1 MTQTLITHHIF
12 RTILLYDESNP
23 NQYPFGLRI
32 YNMIRW
38 SMIKINQKSY
48 FEVQLKAVT
57 NTSYNFS
64 NINELV
70 AVNLI
75 WQIYKQTLHQKVF

>member
-1 MTQTLITHHIF
+1 MTQKVITHHIF

-23 NQYPFGLRI
+23 NQYPFLLRI

-57 NTSYNFS
+57 NTSYNFL

-70 AVNLI
+70 AVN
-75 WQIYKQTLHQKVF
+75 YNYE

>member
-1 MTQTLITHHIF
+1 MTQKVITHHIF

-23 NQYPFGLRI
+23 NQYPFLLRI

-57 NTSYNFS
+57 DTSYNFL

-70 AVNLI
+70 AVN
-75 WQIYKQTLHQKVF
+75 YNYE

>member
-48 FEVQLKAVT
+48 FEVQFKEST
-57 NTSYNFS
+57 NTSS
-64 NINELV
+64 NLLNNNELV
-70 AVNLI
+70 DVNYYYE
-75 WQIYKQTLHQKVF
+75 QFSRKGEKEDE

>member
-1 MTQTLITHHIF
+1 MTQKVITHHIF

-23 NQYPFGLRI
+23 NQYPFLLRI

-57 NTSYNFS
+57 NTSYNFL

-70 AVNLI
+70 AVNYNYE
-75 WQIYKQTLHQKVF
+75 QYKN

>member
-23 NQYPFGLRI
+23 NQYPFRLRI

-57 NTSYNFS
+57 NTSYNFL

-70 AVNLI
+70 AVN
-75 WQIYKQTLHQKVF
+75 YNYE